1 MSRTKRGLLSIAV
14 ALGVVATSAV
24 AANAESITGGGASFQ
39 GTFQAACTASYSDH
53 TVAYVASSS
62 GTGRKQF
69 AVGNFDFAGSDAAF
83 GSTEVTG
90 HEGSGFNFAPVVA
103 APIAIAYNVKG
114 LTSLK
119 LDDPTLGA
127 IFAGTITKWNDSAIK
142 KLNKGAKL
150 PDAAIT
156 VVYRS
161 SNSGTTDNFSGY
173 LVNRVVAPWKRNGVF
188 TTANGSGAPVGSLG
202 FVSNQQVTTA
212 IKDTVNSIGYADLAD
227 LKAQGVKTY
236 VSLKNPAGEYVLPT
250 TASAG
255 KFIAKQTNLQPSGLV
270 GLDWSAKIKG
280 AYNLVA
286 VSYIIG
292 PDQATDS
299 KAKAVEDYAK
309 YLVNSCGPKQA
320 GKLGYIPM
328 SGKMLDLAKTQ
339 IEKFSN

>member
-24 AANAESITGGGASFQ
+24 AANAESITGGGSSFM
-39 GTFQAACTASYSDH
+39 GTFQASCSASYSDH

-62 GTGRKQF
+62 GTGRNQF
-69 AVGNFDFAGSDAAF
+69 AVGNFDFAGSDAAY
-83 GSTEVTG
+83 GSKEFTG
-90 HEGSGFNFAPVVA
+90 RPGGFNFAPIIA
-103 APIAIAYNVKG
+103 APIVVAYNVKG

-127 IFAGTITKWNDSAIK
+127 IFAGTITKWNDPAIA

-150 PDAAIT
+150 PDKSI
-156 VVYRS
+156 VVIYRS

-173 LVNRVVAPWKRNGVF
+173 LVNRKVAPWKRNGVF
-188 TTANGSGAPVGSLG
+188 TSANGAGAPAGSLD
-202 FVSNQQVTTA
+202 QQVTTA
-212 IKDTVNSIGYADLAD
+212 LKSTANSIGYADLAD
-227 LKAQGVKTY
+227 LKAQGVKSF

-250 TASAG
+250 TASAA
-255 KFIAKQTNLQPSGLV
+255 KFVAKQTNVQPSGLV

-286 VSYIIG
+286 VTYIIG
-292 PDQATDS
+292 PNGQTDS
-299 KAKAVEDYAK
+299 KSKAVEDYAK
-309 YLVNSCGPKQA
+309 YLINTCAPKQA
-320 GKLGYIPM
+320 GKLGYIPLG
-328 SGKMLDLAKTQ
+328 GKVLATAKSQ

>member
-24 AANAESITGGGASFQ
+24 AANAESITGGGSSFQ
-39 GTFQAACTASYSDH
+39 GTFQAACSAAYSNH

-62 GTGRKQF
+62 GTGRNQF

-83 GSTEVTG
+83 GSSEFTG
-90 HEGSGFNFAPVVA
+90 HEGGFNFAPVIA
-103 APIAIAYNVKG
+103 APVVVAYNVKG

-127 IFAGTITKWNDSAIK
+127 IFAGTITKWNDAAIK
-142 KLNKGAKL
+142 NLNKGAKL
-150 PDAAIT
+150 PDSSIT
-156 VVYRS
+156 VIYRS

-173 LVNRVVAPWKRNGVF
+173 LVNRKVAPWKKNGVF
-188 TTANGSGAPVGSLG
+188 TTANGSGAPAGSLG

-212 IKDTVNSIGYADLAD
+212 IKGTANSIGYADLAD

-236 VSLKNPAGEYVLPT
+236 VSLKNPTGEYVLPT

-255 KFIAKQTNLQPSGLV
+255 KFISKQTNLQPSGLV

-292 PDQATDS
+292 PNAQTDDKS
-299 KAKAVEDYAK
+299 KAVEDYAK
-309 YLVNSCGPKQA
+309 YLINSCGPKQG

-328 SGKMLDLAKTQ
+328 SGKMLELAKTQ

>member
-24 AANAESITGGGASFQ
+24 AANAESITGGGASFM
-39 GTFQAACTASYSDH
+39 GTFQASCSASYSDH

-62 GTGRKQF
+62 GTGRNQF
-69 AVGNFDFAGSDAAF
+69 AVGNFDFAGSDAAY
-83 GSTEVTG
+83 GSKEFTG
-90 HEGSGFNFAPVVA
+90 RPGGFNFAPIIA
-103 APIAIAYNVKG
+103 APIVVAYNVKG

-127 IFAGTITKWNDSAIK
+127 IFAGTITKWNDPAIA

-150 PDAAIT
+150 PDKSI
-156 VVYRS
+156 VVIYRS

-173 LVNRVVAPWKRNGVF
+173 LVNRKVAPWKRNGVF
-188 TTANGSGAPVGSLG
+188 TSANGTGAPAGSLG

-212 IKDTVNSIGYADLAD
+212 IKDTANSIGYADLAD
-227 LKAQGVKTY
+227 LKSQGVKTY
-236 VSLKNPAGEYVLPT
+236 ASLKNANGEYVLPT

-255 KFIAKQTNLQPSGLV
+255 KFISKQTNLQPSGLV

-286 VSYIIG
+286 VAYLIG
-292 PDQATDS
+292 PNGQTDS
-299 KAKAVEDYAK
+299 KSQAVEDYAK

-328 SGKMLDLAKTQ
+328 SGKMLDLAKSQ

>member
-24 AANAESITGGGASFQ
+24 AANAESITGGGSSFM
-39 GTFQAACTASYSDH
+39 GTFQASCSASYSDH

-62 GTGRKQF
+62 GTGRNQF
-69 AVGNFDFAGSDAAF
+69 AVGNFDFAGSDAAY
-83 GSTEVTG
+83 GSKEFTG
-90 HEGSGFNFAPVVA
+90 RPGGFNFAPIIA
-103 APIAIAYNVKG
+103 APIVVAYNVKG

-127 IFAGTITKWNDSAIK
+127 IFAGSITKWNDPAIA

-150 PDAAIT
+150 PDKSI
-156 VVYRS
+156 VVIYRS

-173 LVNRVVAPWKRNGVF
+173 LVNRQVAPWKRNGVF
-188 TTANGSGAPVGSLG
+188 TSANGTGAPAGSLG

-212 IKDTVNSIGYADLAD
+212 IKDTANSIGYADLAD

-236 VSLKNPAGEYVLPT
+236 ASLKNANGEYVLPT

-255 KFIAKQTNLQPSGLV
+255 KFISKQTNLQPSGLV

-286 VSYIIG
+286 VAYLIG
-292 PDQATDS
+292 PNGQTDS
-299 KAKAVEDYAK
+299 KSQAVEDYAK

-328 SGKMLDLAKTQ
+328 SGKMLDLAKSQ

>member
-14 ALGVVATSAV
+14 ALGVVATGAV
-24 AANAESITGGGASFQ
+24 SANAESITGGGASFA
-39 GTFQAACTASYSDH
+39 GTFQAACIASYSDH

-62 GTGRKQF
+62 GTGRNQF
-69 AVGNFDFAGSDAAF
+69 AVGNFDFAGSDAAY
-83 GSTEVTG
+83 GSKEYTG
-90 HEGSGFNFAPVVA
+90 RPGGFNFAPMVA
-103 APIAIAYNVKG
+103 APIVVAYNVKG

-127 IFAGTITKWNDSAIK
+127 IFAGTITKWNDAAIA

-150 PDAAIT
+150 PDANIT
-156 VVYRS
+156 VIYRS

-173 LVNRVVAPWKRNGVF
+173 LVNRKVAPWKKNGVF
-188 TTANGSGAPVGSLG
+188 TSANGNGAPAGSLG

-212 IKDTVNSIGYADLAD
+212 LKSTANSIGYADLAD
-227 LKAQGVKTY
+227 LKAQGVKSF

-250 TASAG
+250 TASAA
-255 KFIAKQTNLQPSGLV
+255 KFVAKQTNVQPSGLV

-286 VSYIIG
+286 VTYIIG
-292 PDQATDS
+292 TNGQTDS
-299 KAKAVEDYAK
+299 KSKAVEDYAK
-309 YLVNSCGPKQA
+309 YLINTCAPKQA
-320 GKLGYIPM
+320 GKLGYIPLG
-328 SGKMLDLAKTQ
+328 GKVLATAKSQ

>member
-39 GTFQAACTASYSDH
+39 GTFQAACSASYSDH

-62 GTGRKQF
+62 GTGRNQF

-83 GSTEVTG
+83 GSKEFTG
-90 HEGSGFNFAPVVA
+90 RPGGFNFAPVVA
-103 APIAIAYNVKG
+103 APIVVAYNVKG

-119 LDDPTLGA
+119 LDDPTLGG
-127 IFAGTITKWNDSAIK
+127 IFAGTITKWNDPAIA

-150 PDAAIT
+150 PDKSI
-156 VVYRS
+156 VVIYRS

-173 LVNRVVAPWKRNGVF
+173 LVNRKVSPWKRNGVF
-188 TTANGSGAPVGSLG
+188 TSANGTGAPAGSLG
-202 FVSNQQVTTA
+202 FVSNQQLTTA
-212 IKDTVNSIGYADLAD
+212 IKDTANSIGYADLAD

-236 VSLKNPAGEYVLPT
+236 ASLKNANGEYVLPT

-255 KFIAKQTNLQPSGLV
+255 KFISKQTNLQPSGLV
-270 GLDWSAKIKG
+270 GLDWSSKIKG

-286 VSYIIG
+286 VTYIIG
-292 PDQATDS
+292 PNAQTDS

-309 YLVNSCGPKQA
+309 YLINSCGPKQA

-328 SGKMLDLAKTQ
+328 SGKMLDLAKSQ

>member
-24 AANAESITGGGASFQ
+24 AASAESITGGGSSFM
-39 GTFQAACTASYSDH
+39 GTFQASCSASYSDH

-62 GTGRKQF
+62 GTGRNQF
-69 AVGNFDFAGSDAAF
+69 AVGNFDFAGSDAAY
-83 GSTEVTG
+83 GSKEFTG
-90 HEGSGFNFAPVVA
+90 RPGGFNFAPIIA
-103 APIAIAYNVKG
+103 APIVVAYNVKG

-127 IFAGTITKWNDSAIK
+127 IFAGSITKWNDPAIA

-150 PDAAIT
+150 PDKSI
-156 VVYRS
+156 VVIYRS

-173 LVNRVVAPWKRNGVF
+173 LVNRKVAPWKRNGVF
-188 TTANGSGAPVGSLG
+188 TSANGVGAPAGSLG

-212 IKDTVNSIGYADLAD
+212 IKDTSNSIGYADLAD
-227 LKAQGVKTY
+227 LKSQGVKSY
-236 VSLKNPAGEYVLPT
+236 ASLKNANGEYVLPT

-255 KFIAKQTNLQPSGLV
+255 KFISKQTNLQPSGLV

-286 VSYIIG
+286 VAYLIG
-292 PDQATDS
+292 PNGQTDS
-299 KAKAVEDYAK
+299 KSQAVEDYAK

-328 SGKMLDLAKTQ
+328 SGKMLDLAKSQ